1 MSHHR
6 IQRWL
11 SAYLDEEMAPEAMAE
26 VRDHL
31 EQCSAC
37 QAELDGLREIR
48 RLLGRLEAPE
58 LPQGFDAALLAR
70 VDRPVGPQWTRWPRW
85 AWWPRPGVALA
96 AAALAV
102 VLVAVPVVRS
112 HRDRL
117 RAAEFGPDV
126 FIRAAAQAAA
136 DDPFADRAFLGLVT
150 TDASLRLAGEDPR
163 ETGR

>member
-6 IQRWL
+6 IQRDL
-11 SAYLDEEMAPEAMAE
+11 SAYMDEELAPEAMAE
-26 VRDHL
+26 VRSHL

-37 QAELDGLREIR
+37 QAELNGLRGLR

-58 LPQGFDAALLAR
+58 LPPGFDAALLSR
-70 VDRPVGPQWTRWPRW
+70 LDRRGGPRW
-85 AWWPRPGVALA
+85 AWWLQPAWWPRPRIALA
-96 AAALAV
+96 AAALAA

-126 FIRAAAQAAA
+126 FLRAAAQATA

-150 TDASLRLAGEDPR
+150 TDANLRLAGEDPR
-163 ETGR
+163 GSGR

>member
-1 MSHHR
+1 VSHHR
-6 IQRWL
+6 LQRDL
-11 SAYLDEEMAPEAMAE
+11 SAYLDEELAPEAMSE
-26 VRDHL
+26 VRGHL

-58 LPQGFDAALLAR
+58 LPRGFDAALRSR
-70 VDRPVGPQWTRWPRW
+70 VDRPEGGRYTWWPRW
-85 AWWPRPGVALA
+85 AWWPRPRVALA
-96 AAALAV
+96 AAALAA
-102 VLVAVPVVRS
+102 VLVAVPLVRS

-136 DDPFADRAFLGLVT
+136 DDPFADRAFLALVT

-163 ETGR
+163 ETSR